1 MMKGNGGGVN
11 GKGVGGESR
20 GGNGKVE
27 KERSLEGDTHREK
40 RQREKL

>member
-1 MMKGNGGGVN
+1 MLKGNGRGN

-20 GGNGKVE
+20 GGHGKVE

-40 RQREKL
+40 RQRVKL